1 MKFLSRKGKMRKIF
15 LIISLSILPFTCFG
29 ASGNCEWLPYS
40 TMGTAAGGAAAS
52 SNGGLLLSTASSS
65 STSGGLFCDWV
76 NVDEKEKIQFIVYN
90 HDVLMEDISKGS
102 GENLNALS
110 TLYNCTAEAQDDFTK
125 MMRNSFIQKNE
136 LYYNS
141 KLNYKNT
148 QKMMREI
155 RKNIQNSE
163 VLRNNCLIG

>member
-1 MKFLSRKGKMRKIF
+1 MRKIL
-15 LIISLSILPFTCFG
+15 LIISFSILPLTCFG

-76 NVDEKEKIQFIVYN
+76 NVDEKEKVKFIVYN
-90 HDVLMEDISKGS
+90 NDVLIEDISKGN

-110 TLYNCTAEAQDDFTK
+110 TLYNCSATVRDDFTK
-125 MMRNSFIQKNE
+125 MVRNSFIQNNDLFYNSNINYHSTQKLMEEIEKNIEKNE
-136 LYYNS
+136 VL
-141 KLNYKNT
+141 K
-148 QKMMREI
+148 I
-155 RKNIQNSE
+155 RCVIS
-163 VLRNNCLIG
+163 

>member
-1 MKFLSRKGKMRKIF
+1 MRKIL

-76 NVDEKEKIQFIVYN
+76 NVDEKEKIQFIFPN
-90 HDVLMEDISKGS
+90 PNKSK
-102 GENLNALS
+102 
-110 TLYNCTAEAQDDFTK
+110 K
-125 MMRNSFIQKNE
+125 M
-136 LYYNS
+136 
-141 KLNYKNT
+141 
-148 QKMMREI
+148 
-155 RKNIQNSE
+155 RKKKTVKSP
-163 VLRNNCLIG
+163 VSLRFFYGA

>member
-1 MKFLSRKGKMRKIF
+1 MRKIL
-15 LIISLSILPFTCFG
+15 LIIYLSILPLTCFG

-76 NVDEKEKIQFIVYN
+76 NVDEKEKVKFIVYN
-90 HDVLMEDISKGS
+90 NDVLIEDISKGN

-110 TLYNCTAEAQDDFTK
+110 TL
-125 MMRNSFIQKNE
+125 
-136 LYYNS
+136 
-141 KLNYKNT
+141 
-148 QKMMREI
+148 
-155 RKNIQNSE
+155 
-163 VLRNNCLIG
+163 